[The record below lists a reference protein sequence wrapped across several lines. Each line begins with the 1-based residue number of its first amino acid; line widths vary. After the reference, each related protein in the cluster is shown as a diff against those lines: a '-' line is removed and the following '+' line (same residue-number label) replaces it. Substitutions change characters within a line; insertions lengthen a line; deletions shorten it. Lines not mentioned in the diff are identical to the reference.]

1 MNKITIR
8 TNGEENAL
16 IPDKWVVGRGLS
28 TDSLYIVHTAG
39 PLMIFQYPLA
49 IEENK
54 TDNAPCTVYLS
65 GEINPERLN
74 RLFAEACELLEIYK
88 SRSAPYAGRKE

>member
-1 MNKITIR
+1 MKQTIIR

-39 PLMIFQYPLA
+39 PLMIFQYPPA

-54 TDNAPCTVYLS
+54 TANAPCTVYLS
-65 GEINPERLN
+65 GEINPERLS

-88 SRSAPYAGRKE
+88 SRNTPHAGTK